1 MHNPYSEGVI
11 AGSDANARAEDC
23 PYRAS
28 LMVRERQDWLRGF
41 ALAKGELEID
51 ISPLPTLSA

>member
-11 AGSDANARAEDC
+11 AGNDANTRAEDC

-41 ALAKGELEID
+41 ALTKDELEID
-51 ISPLPTLSA
+51 NSSLPSFSV